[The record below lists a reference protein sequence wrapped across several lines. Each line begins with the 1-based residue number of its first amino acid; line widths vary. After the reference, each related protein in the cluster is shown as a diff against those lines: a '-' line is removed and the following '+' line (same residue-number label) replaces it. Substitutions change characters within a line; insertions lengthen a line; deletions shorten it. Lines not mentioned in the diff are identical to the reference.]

1 MPVPDYQ
8 QFFLPILRFAGD
20 GQEHSPSQAVE
31 AVVKH
36 FNLTEDDRNERLPS
50 GAQSKVNN
58 RASWSRFHLVKAGL
72 LEAIGRGRFKITGR
86 GAELLKTTPAEINL
100 KLLNQYPEFAEF
112 RMANRQTKPT
122 VEEVSDATGDIPRQ
136 TPQELLEISYQALHR
151 QLAQELLDRIAQSS
165 PRFFEKLVVDLL
177 VSMGYGGSRKDAGK
191 AIGKSGDEGI
201 DGIIKEDRL
210 GLDAVYLQAKR
221 WKGTVGRPEIQAF
234 AGSLEGHR
242 ARKGVFI
249 TTSQFSPD
257 AMEYVNRIEKKII
270 LIDGQQLASLSIEYK
285 VGVMDVINYSV
296 RKLDLDYFEEE

>member
-36 FNLTEDDRNERLPS
+36 FNLTEDDRNELLPS
-50 GAQSKVNN
+50 GTQSKVNN
-58 RASWSRFHLVKAGL
+58 RASWSRFHLFKAGL

-86 GAELLKTTPAEINL
+86 GTELLNTTPAEINL
-100 KLLNQYPEFAEF
+100 RLLNQYPEFAEF
-112 RMANRQTKPT
+112 RMANRQNKPT
-122 VEEVSDATGDIPRQ
+122 VEEVSDPNGDIPRQ

-165 PRFFEKLVVDLL
+165 PRFFEKFVVDLL

-257 AMEYVNRIEKKII
+257 AMEYVKRIEKKII

>member
-8 QFFLPILRFAGD
+8 QFFLPILRLAGD

-36 FNLTEDDRNERLPS
+36 FNLTEDDRNELLPS
-50 GAQSKVNN
+50 GTQGKVNN
-58 RASWSRFHLVKAGL
+58 RASWARFHLVKAGL
-72 LEAIGRGRFKITGR
+72 LEAIGRGRFKITRR
-86 GAELLKTTPAEINL
+86 GTELLNTTPAEINL
-100 KLLNQYPEFAEF
+100 RLLNQYPEFAEF
-112 RMANRQTKPT
+112 RLANRQNKPT
-122 VEEVSDATGDIPRQ
+122 VEEVSDPNGDIPRQ

-257 AMEYVNRIEKKII
+257 AREYVNRIEKKII